1 MTPEK
6 GTDIGPHDAYRPNP
20 PLQWRSALESPFFGV
35 EMTRPRTV
43 THAYRMP
50 GGWEELPHRP
60 LTSDTAQALRDEGF
74 TLVRARRGWGN
85 SKELSLSLYIQQ
97 PSSAAPWSE
106 ADIRP
111 SGSSA
116 A

>member
-1 MTPEK
+1 
-6 GTDIGPHDAYRPNP
+6 
-20 PLQWRSALESPFFGV
+20 
-35 EMTRPRTV
+35 MTRPRTV

-60 LTSDTAQALRDEGF
+60 LTPENARALRDEGY
-74 TLVRARRGWGN
+74 TLVRARRGFMN
-85 SKELSLSLYIQQ
+85 SRELSLTLYMQQ
-97 PSSAAPWSE
+97 SASATQWPDS
-106 ADIRP
+106 DIRP